1 MPFSVLDKCYAK
13 AHNIV
18 PSTLPVTP
26 AVLAH
31 GALKLYLAPI
41 PHLFCGV
48 CFLPFSWLGCSVFG
62 MINCCVSSEEAV
74 LWPFFTDHQA
84 GNLCWLFLL
93 MIPSAWKAFFP
104 RWSHKYYLLFTWDWD
119 QMTLSPRGPALT
131 PGPKEPPP
139 SVYPGILFYFLFSM

>member
-26 AVLAH
+26 AVLVH

-62 MINCCVSSEEAV
+62 MINCCLSSEEAA

-84 GNLCWLFLL
+84 ENLC
-93 MIPSAWKAFFP
+93 
-104 RWSHKYYLLFTWDWD
+104 
-119 QMTLSPRGPALT
+119 
-131 PGPKEPPP
+131 
-139 SVYPGILFYFLFSM
+139 LFSR

>member
-26 AVLAH
+26 AVLVH

-48 CFLPFSWLGCSVFG
+48 CISKLF
-62 MINCCVSSEEAV
+62 EKY
-74 LWPFFTDHQA
+74 
-84 GNLCWLFLL
+84 NLKLY
-93 MIPSAWKAFFP
+93 SK
-104 RWSHKYYLLFTWDWD
+104 
-119 QMTLSPRGPALT
+119 
-131 PGPKEPPP
+131 
-139 SVYPGILFYFLFSM
+139 